1 MRQLFR
7 HAAITQM
14 QNYGNIALVQRK
26 NSGQGENPVFR
37 ITKKYVP
44 FLYKSNIPSM
54 REISKSGHGI
64 TGAYGKPATLME
76 GG

>member
-1 MRQLFR
+1 MLHTHYLHHICYKTTRAQNRL
-7 HAAITQM
+7 
-14 QNYGNIALVQRK
+14 QNYNNLS
-26 NSGQGENPVFR
+26 NC
-37 ITKKYVP
+37 KKIFLP

>member
-1 MRQLFR
+1 MVTF
-7 HAAITQM
+7 AALSYI
-14 QNYGNIALVQRK
+14 
-26 NSGQGENPVFR
+26 SENKFLL
-37 ITKKYVP
+37 P

>member
-1 MRQLFR
+1 MIF
-7 HAAITQM
+7 
-14 QNYGNIALVQRK
+14 
-26 NSGQGENPVFR
+26 NSFFCISVSFFL
-37 ITKKYVP
+37 P

>member
-1 MRQLFR
+1 
-7 HAAITQM
+7 M
-14 QNYGNIALVQRK
+14 QYFYCLIINILD
-26 NSGQGENPVFR
+26 NFSESFLDL
-37 ITKKYVP
+37 

>member
-1 MRQLFR
+1 MLLKRAMYQSENDITSHFHLQRWQLF
-7 HAAITQM
+7 
-14 QNYGNIALVQRK
+14 
-26 NSGQGENPVFR
+26 S
-37 ITKKYVP
+37 VP

>member
-1 MRQLFR
+1 MHFR
-7 HAAITQM
+7 F
-14 QNYGNIALVQRK
+14 LLL
-26 NSGQGENPVFR
+26 
-37 ITKKYVP
+37 P